1 MRVTNQMI
9 FNQSMINI
17 QMRYNEVFRMNEE
30 VVTGKRINRP
40 SDDPVDAGKVL
51 EYKSLLGSIE
61 QYKKNVE
68 TGSTWLNY
76 TEASLLESG
85 NIMRDAKVLT
95 EQLATGTYNED
106 QRKMLVTNAEQLF
119 ERLMQAGNIKVS
131 DRYLFSGFKTDT
143 KTFTRDNDFNIE
155 YHGDNGKIQFSVQQ
169 GIRVTVNTTGHDA
182 FINGTNCFDV
192 LRDLRKAL
200 SENDQ
205 EATGELLPRID
216 EALNQIN
223 TERAYIG
230 TSMNRMDAAKM
241 TLEDFAYNTSELL
254 SATEE
259 TDLANAVTR
268 LRAQEIALEATLK
281 STSMVTRLSLV
292 HLI

>member
-1 MRVTNQMI
+1 
-9 FNQSMINI
+9 MINI
-17 QMRYNEVFRMNEE
+17 QMRYNELFRMNES

-51 EYKSLLGSIE
+51 EYKSLLGSIK
-61 QYKKNVE
+61 QYKKNVT

-76 TEASLLESG
+76 TEASLMEAG

-95 EQLATGTYNED
+95 EQMATGTYSED
-106 QRKMLVTNAEQLF
+106 QRKMLVTNAEQLY
-119 ERLMQAGNIKVS
+119 ERLMQAGNTKVGGK
-131 DRYLFSGFKTDT
+131 YLFSGFKTDT
-143 KTFTRDNDFNIE
+143 KTFTRDNDFNITF
-155 YHGDNGKIQFSVQQ
+155 HGDDGKIQVSVQQ
-169 GIRVTVNTTGHDA
+169 DIRVTVNTTGHDA
-182 FINGTNCFDV
+182 LINGTNCFDV

-200 SENDQ
+200 LENDQ
-205 EATGELLPRID
+205 EAIGKILPRID
-216 EALNQIN
+216 DALSQIN
-223 TERAYIG
+223 RERAYVG
-230 TSMNRMDAAKM
+230 TSMNRMNSARM
-241 TLEDFAYNTSELL
+241 TLEEFSYNTSELL

-259 TDLANAVTR
+259 TDVAEAVTQ